1 MKKEKY
7 ENKELFEYHGET
19 YITGN
24 KLVEEYNKLIDD
36 AEETMNTYT
45 LNIMLKDSVLNQT
58 IYSVRGVDKTSDIFL
73 SYDKG
78 NVISRRLKKIVKKY
92 VKKKPGIPAAGKK
105 KDKIT
110 GTKRKRISP
119 TEKIRKLVKQIE
131 EREERNTRL
140 NKRDREAIRKELKK
154 LDRVGKMSLADL
166 IYFPDDE

>member
-1 MKKEKY
+1 MKKEN

-19 YITGN
+19 YNTGN

-92 VKKKPGIPAAGKK
+92 VKKEPGIPDARKK
-105 KDKIT
+105 KDKELREAPKKKMT
-110 GTKRKRISP
+110 PK
-119 TEKIRKLVKQIE
+119 EKIRSLVKQIE
-131 EREERNTRL
+131 EREERNIRL

-154 LDRVGKMSLADL
+154 LDKVGKMSLADL